1 MTLFKCK
8 VEFFTQ
14 NLPSNIQEITQL
26 PALVLN
32 VSLWQFYGFVKILS
46 QGKIISW
53 HTIIAFIIS
62 TVKSYTEP
70 SKNMLPSSWLILW
83 KQEVTIELCT
93 RFRLNSASSPCTEH
107 SILYSKS
114 CFYLHL
120 CGSSNNM
127 KLNKKFWHFYDF
139 VRLLWK
145 ILKKLIN
152 TYVLNI
158 LTLSQFCGTFVITHK
173 LILNVVLLG
182 PLS

>member
-46 QGKIISW
+46 HGKIISW

-62 TVKSYTEP
+62 TVKSYTVP
-70 SKNMLPSSWLILW
+70 SKNMLSSSWLILW
-83 KQEVTIELCT
+83 KPEVTIELCT
-93 RFRLNSASSPCTEH
+93 YFRLNSGSLFTP
-107 SILYSKS
+107 
-114 CFYLHL
+114 
-120 CGSSNNM
+120 GSSNNM
-127 KLNKKFWHFYDF
+127 KLNEKFWHFYDF

-145 ILKKLIN
+145 IFKKLIN
-152 TYVLNI
+152 PYVLNI

-173 LILNVVLLG
+173 LILNVVLLILYIV